1 MLWLAAALAGQAVW
15 WITRRA
21 QGEDAR
27 AARVRL
33 LRVSGVQHGLFL
45 LVLVTG
51 GLLLALAS
59 PAELHARWLHLK
71 LGLVAFLL
79 LPLEAFH
86 AYVNHVWIARG
97 LRERSARLLERGTGL
112 DDMVR
117 SLVVPL
123 LGVAVPL
130 LFWLSLRRPF

>member
-1 MLWLAAALAGQAVW
+1 VSWLAFALAGQAAW
-15 WITRRA
+15 WTSRR
-21 QGEDAR
+21 QEDAVASR
-27 AARVRL
+27 RRL
-33 LRVSGVQHGLFL
+33 LRLSAVQHLLFA

-51 GLLLALAS
+51 LALLAGAS
-59 PAELHARWLHLK
+59 PAERHARWLHLK
-71 LGLVAFLL
+71 LGLSTFLL

-86 AYVNHVWIARG
+86 AYVNHVWIARA
-97 LRERSARLLERGTGL
+97 LREGSARLLERGTGL

-130 LFWLSLRRPF
+130 LIWLSVRRPF